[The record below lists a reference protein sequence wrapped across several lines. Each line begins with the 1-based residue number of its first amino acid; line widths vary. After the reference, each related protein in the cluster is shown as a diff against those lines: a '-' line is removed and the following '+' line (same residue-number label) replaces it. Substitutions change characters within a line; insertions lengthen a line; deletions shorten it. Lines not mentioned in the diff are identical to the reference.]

1 MPKKTTPAAPL
12 PPADETPEPTL
23 SERQEMF
30 IAAVSGG
37 ARYNEA
43 AEEAG
48 VHRVTAWRWRADAA
62 FMKRFDAARKASV
75 TRLKREAERR
85 AMAGSD
91 RLLIFLLCAYAPQ
104 EFQERQ
110 VVDHRGKVDL
120 ANSIAQARQRIGNNS
135 RPDQNDVE

>member
-1 MPKKTTPAAPL
+1 
-12 PPADETPEPTL
+12 
-23 SERQEMF
+23 
-30 IAAVSGG
+30 
-37 ARYNEA
+37 
-43 AEEAG
+43 
-48 VHRVTAWRWRADAA
+48 
-62 FMKRFDAARKASV
+62 MKRYEAARKASV

-135 RPDQNDVE
+135 RPDQNDAE